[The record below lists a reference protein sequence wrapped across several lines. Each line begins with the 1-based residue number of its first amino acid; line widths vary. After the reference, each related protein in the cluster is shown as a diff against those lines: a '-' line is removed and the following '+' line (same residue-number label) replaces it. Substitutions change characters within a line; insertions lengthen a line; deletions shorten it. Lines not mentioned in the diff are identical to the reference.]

1 LQHKAVKSL
10 AAPTVPH
17 VLITTYICLAV
28 TTNMVAA
35 ACEFHHYSGSDSTVK
50 IWDMS
55 AKECV
60 HSFDTAHTDQ
70 IWSVAYNHDGT
81 QLVSAGD
88 DGVLQIYDIA
98 AA

>member
-1 LQHKAVKSL
+1 
-10 AAPTVPH
+10 
-17 VLITTYICLAV
+17 
-28 TTNMVAA
+28 
-35 ACEFHHYSGSDSTVK
+35 
-50 IWDMS
+50 MS

-70 IWSVAYNHDGT
+70 IWSVAYNTDGA

>member
-1 LQHKAVKSL
+1 MCSQVLTFAWLSLQTWLLLLVC
-10 AAPTVPH
+10 T
-17 VLITTYICLAV
+17 ICY
-28 TTNMVAA
+28 
-35 ACEFHHYSGSDSTVK
+35 YSGSDSTVK

-70 IWSVAYNHDGT
+70 IWSVAYNQDGT